1 MISDKV
7 FEYSLEVREYLINAS
22 QAIDCADLPH
32 RLVLG
37 DNWHGLVAEGSKA
50 LLKCLDVIIIAPGG
64 LGSLE
69 DALDHGFL
77 IGVDEEDKGHVH

>member
-7 FEYSLEVREYLINAS
+7 FEYSLDVREYFINGS
-22 QAIDCADLPH
+22 QPIDCADLPH

-37 DNWHGLVAEGSKA
+37 DYGHGLVAECSKT
-50 LLKCLDVIIIAPGG
+50 LFECLDVIIIAAGG
-64 LGSLE
+64 LGPLE

-77 IGVDEEDKGHVH
+77 VGVDEEDEGHVN